1 MAVNKQKNI
10 LLLHSSSDLYGASK
24 IFLQTVCLLK
34 DNGHNCIVVLSQEGP
49 LASALRELGIAIQII
64 NLGIIRRKYFNISG
78 IINRYNKW
86 VDANRLLKSIV
97 EKEKIDIVYSNT
109 AAVLVGGWVVAAINK
124 TGKRV
129 KHYWHI
135 HEIIQKPI
143 ILYKLIAWLMRTK
156 ADKIIVVSK
165 AVMNH
170 WVGKGDKVN
179 STMQDKTTLIYNGI
193 EPLTMSQNKSYKEK
207 FAIQSDAIVI
217 GMAGRI
223 HYWKGQEYFL
233 NIAKSILNNK
243 EATMQIYFILAGD
256 AFPGYEYLVEN
267 INDFIKENNLREN
280 IFYIGFEQDMD
291 CFYRSVDILVLPSQL
306 PDPLPTV
313 VLEAMQYGIPVVA
326 TPQGGALEMVVN
338 NETGIF
344 IPMQDANKA
353 ANKIVSILNK
363 DIIKTMGESAKQR
376 VHSRFTQSV
385 FEQKIIDIFET
396 V

>member
-1 MAVNKQKNI
+1 MSINKQKNI

-24 IFLQTVCLLK
+24 IFLQTVRLLK
-34 DNGHNCIVVLSQEGP
+34 NNGHNCIVVLSQEGP
-49 LASALRELGIAIQII
+49 LAMALRELGIAIQII
-64 NLGIIRRKYFNISG
+64 NLGIIRRKYFNVSG

-86 VDANRLLKSIV
+86 VNAIRLLKVII

-109 AAVLVGGWVVAAINK
+109 AAVLIGGWVVAAINK
-124 TGKRV
+124 TGKTV

-135 HEIIQKPI
+135 HEIIEKPV
-143 ILYKLIAWLMRTK
+143 LLNKLVGWLMRTK

-170 WVGKGDKVN
+170 WVGVDESVN
-179 STMQDKTTLIYNGI
+179 SIMQKKTTLIYNGI
-193 EPLTMSQNKSYKEK
+193 EPLITSHNKSYKEK
-207 FAIQSDAIVI
+207 FAVPSGSIVI
-217 GMAGRI
+217 GMAGRV

-233 NIAKSILNNK
+233 AIAKSILENNAAAK
-243 EATMQIYFILAGD
+243 SIYFILAGD
-256 AFPGYEYLVEN
+256 AFPGYEYLVKN
-267 INDFIKENNLREN
+267 ITDYIKENNLGEKV
-280 IFYIGFEQDMD
+280 FYIGFEPDMD
-291 CFYRSVDILVLPSQL
+291 CFYRSIDLLVLPSQL

-344 IPMQDANKA
+344 IPMNNASVA
-353 ANKIVSILNK
+353 ADQVVTLINK
-363 DIIKTMGESAKQR
+363 DTLFKMGENGKQR
-376 VHSRFTQSV
+376 VSEFFTQPI

-396 V
+396 T